1 MKPPI
6 IFLLRWNGNDRQQ
19 IKYRT
24 NNLMPQKK
32 LDIPLIFEY
41 NMFNKLWKGACFM
54 KKILSVLLVLC
65 MLIPVAALGE
75 ADAFTSASVIDYFG
89 TLMTPA
95 DLAASISAYNGF
107 FAVATVNPDNTPN
120 IGFFIFSAAEYEGKL
135 YLQFGLAEN
144 QTRANMENGSAVT
157 VMYAPLPTEGTYAT
171 VGARLTCERV
181 TDEALVEKLM
191 EIMPQKSNL
200 IYEVTLIKPIG

>member
-1 MKPPI
+1 
-6 IFLLRWNGNDRQQ
+6 
-19 IKYRT
+19 
-24 NNLMPQKK
+24 
-32 LDIPLIFEY
+32 
-41 NMFNKLWKGACFM
+41 M
-54 KKILSVLLVLC
+54 KKILSLLLVLC
-65 MLIPVAALGE
+65 MLLPIAAFAE
-75 ADAFTSASVIDYFG
+75 ADAVSSASVIDYYG
-89 TLMTPA
+89 TILTNEELVA
-95 DLAASISAYNGF
+95 NISAYNGF

-157 VMYAPLPTEGTYAT
+157 VMYAPVPTEGPYAT
-171 VGARLTCERV
+171 VGARLICERV

-200 IYEVTLIKPIG
+200 IYEVTLVRPIG

>member
-1 MKPPI
+1 M
-6 IFLLRWNGNDRQQ
+6 
-19 IKYRT
+19 
-24 NNLMPQKK
+24 KK
-32 LDIPLIFEY
+32 LLSILLI
-41 NMFNKLWKGACFM
+41 
-54 KKILSVLLVLC
+54 LC
-65 MLIPVAALGE
+65 MLIPAASLAEVDAVA
-75 ADAFTSASVIDYFG
+75 SASVIDYFG
-89 TLMTPA
+89 TLLAPA
-95 DLAASISAYNGF
+95 DLAASINAYDGF

-157 VMYAPLPTEGTYAT
+157 VMYAPVPKEGTYAT

-181 TDEALVEKLM
+181 TDEALAEKLM

-200 IYEVTLIKPIG
+200 IYEVTLIRPIG